1 MTRWK
6 VDNARVLH
14 DSDTVRLELADLEL
28 TDGTKGHHYIIRIPF
43 QVVSVVI
50 SDGEGRVLLIW
61 RYRFIPE
68 RWCWDVPA
76 GKVAP
81 GESPADAAVRASV
94 EETGWRPGT
103 PRLLGEYHPSPG
115 ISDQRLGVYV
125 ADGAEQVGEANPNEV
140 ERLEWVSVADVRKL
154 IRDGEVDGLSLTSLL
169 WALEAGVLER
179 GETETPRNQVRGFLG
194 GRTA

>member
-1 MTRWK
+1 MAQWK
-6 VDNARVLH
+6 VHGERSLH
-14 DSDTVRLELADLEL
+14 ESDTVRLAIADLEL
-28 TDGTKGHHYIIRIPF
+28 TDGTRGDHYIIRIPF

-61 RYRFIPE
+61 RHRFIPD

-76 GKVAP
+76 GKVAA
-81 GESPADAAVRASV
+81 GEPPADAAARASV
-94 EETGWRPGT
+94 EETGWRPGP

-125 ADGAEQVGEANPNEV
+125 AHGAERVGEPSPNEV
-140 ERLEWVSVADVRKL
+140 ERLEWVPVAEVRKR

-169 WALEAGVLER
+169 WALEAGELA
-179 GETETPRNQVRGFLG
+179 G
-194 GRTA
+194 GD